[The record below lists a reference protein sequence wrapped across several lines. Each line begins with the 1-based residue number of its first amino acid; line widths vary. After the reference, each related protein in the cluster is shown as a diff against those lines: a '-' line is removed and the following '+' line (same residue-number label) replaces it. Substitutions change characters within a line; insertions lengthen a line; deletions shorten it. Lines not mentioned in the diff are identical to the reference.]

1 MQYLAFEFESEKD
14 MRETV
19 KKLWDVHN
27 VSGELSI
34 RPIANSRWRVDVISE
49 KELRETTLEKFAQW
63 RVEAGD

>member
-1 MQYLAFEFESEKD
+1 MQYLSFEFENEKD

-34 RPIANSRWRVDVISE
+34 RPIGNGRWRVDVTSE

>member
-1 MQYLAFEFESEKD
+1 MQYLAFEFDSEKD

-34 RPIANSRWRVDVISE
+34 RPVANNRWRVDVISE
-49 KELRETTLEKFAQW
+49 KELRESTLEKFAQW

>member
-1 MQYLAFEFESEKD
+1 MQYLSFEFDNEPT

-34 RPIANSRWRVDVISE
+34 RPIANGRWRVDVISE
-49 KELRETTLEKFAQW
+49 KELRETTLEKFAQF
-63 RVEAGD
+63 RVEGD